1 MTDSASRFTTAR
13 EAVMLTVRELLRKK
27 GGQVWSVQPDT
38 TVYEALQLMSD
49 KNVGAVLVLEDRRL
63 LGILS
68 ERDYARQV
76 ILKGKASRDT
86 PVREIMTTKVVCVA
100 PERTIEDCM
109 ALMTD
114 KHIRHL
120 PVLAGDALLGVL
132 SIGDVVKAVISEKQ
146 FMIEQ
151 LESYITSSG

>member
-1 MTDSASRFTTAR
+1 
-13 EAVMLTVRELLRKK
+13 MLTVRELLGKK
-27 GGQVWSVQPDT
+27 GGQVWSVAADS
-38 TVYEALQLMSD
+38 TVYQALQLMAD
-49 KNVGAVLVLEDRRL
+49 KNVGAVLVLDGSRL

-86 PVREIMTTKVVCVA
+86 PVREIMTTRVVCVA

-120 PVLAGDALLGVL
+120 PVLANETLVGVL

>member
-1 MTDSASRFTTAR
+1 
-13 EAVMLTVRELLRKK
+13 MLTVRELLAKK
-27 GGQVWSVQPDT
+27 GGEVWSVSPDA
-38 TVYEALQLMSD
+38 TVYQALQLMAD
-49 KNVGAVLVLEDRRL
+49 RNIGAVLVMDGRDL

-86 PVREIMTTKVVCVA
+86 PVREIMTTRVVCVA

-114 KHIRHL
+114 KRIRHL
-120 PVLAGDALLGVL
+120 PVLADGVVGVL

-146 FMIEQ
+146 FLIEQ

>member
-1 MTDSASRFTTAR
+1 
-13 EAVMLTVRELLRKK
+13 MLTVRELLAKK
-27 GGQVWSVQPDT
+27 GNQVWSVSPDA
-38 TVYEALQLMSD
+38 TVYDALQLMAER
-49 KNVGAVLVLEDRRL
+49 NVGAVLVRSDDL
-63 LGILS
+63 LVGVVS

-86 PVREIMTTKVVCVA
+86 PVREIMTTRVVCVS

-109 ALMTD
+109 ALMTE

-120 PVLAGDALLGVL
+120 PVLNGDALLGVL

-146 FMIEQ
+146 FLIEQ